1 MHCRTCSGK
10 RKSAKNVDGEIVIVA
25 AGGLPDLRYL
35 LAGDRG

>member
-1 MHCRTCSGK
+1 MPCRTFSGK
-10 RKSAKNVDGEIVIVA
+10 RKKGKSAEEEIVIVA